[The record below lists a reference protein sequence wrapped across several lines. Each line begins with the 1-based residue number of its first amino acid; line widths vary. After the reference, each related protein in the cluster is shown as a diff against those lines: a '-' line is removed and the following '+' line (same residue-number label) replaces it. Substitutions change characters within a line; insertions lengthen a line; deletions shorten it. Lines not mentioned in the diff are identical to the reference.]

1 MRTRTDIRF
10 VVDADSAQVMDA
22 LAAVEMLPEWSPG
35 YTDAR
40 VASRDDRGRPVRV
53 FVKAELMNGSDLQVL
68 EYDWTDVRSSWQVT
82 DSTRGVKGGGWFE
95 VSDGREGT
103 DVWFHTEIYL
113 PIPVPG
119 LLLKRTVRKQNE
131 IAVQNFIEFAEGF
144 PDPETIKPYSYNE

>member
-40 VASRDDRGRPVRV
+40 VASRDDAGRPVRV
-53 FVKAELMNGSDLQVL
+53 FVKTELLGSSDMQVL
-68 EYDWTDVRSSWQVT
+68 EYDWTANRSSWQVT
-82 DSTRGVKGGGWFE
+82 DSTRGAKGGGWFE
-95 VSDGREGT
+95 LSHGADGT
-103 DVWFHTEIYL
+103 DVWFHAEVYL

-119 LLLKRTVRKQNE
+119 LLLKRTVRKQHE

-144 PDPETIKPYSYNE
+144 PEAETMKPYSYNE

>member
-1 MRTRTDIRF
+1 M
-10 VVDADSAQVMDA
+10 DADSAQVMDA

-40 VASRDDRGRPVRV
+40 VASRDDAGRPLRV

-68 EYDWTDVRSSWQVT
+68 EYDWTPDRSSWQVT

-95 VSDGREGT
+95 VSGGRDGT
-103 DVWFHTEIYL
+103 DVWFHSELYL

-119 LLLKRTVRKQNE
+119 LLLKRTVRKANE
-131 IAVQNFIEFAEGF
+131 IAAENFIEFAERF
-144 PDPETIKPYSYNE
+144 PKKENYEAG